1 MRQHRVP
8 RRGTSRARLVRR
20 TATAPAA
27 PTVVASRPP
36 RTLLT
41 RAAHLTS
48 ALSRRKRPCG
58 ARAGCPRAP
67 SPCATRAFPTGKR
80 GREVGGSCEK
90 GSRGSR
96 SDDRWRRRRSGGAS
110 DQTRARRTP
119 PRHAML
125 PHLGVMLRRRARR
138 GERGEKKVCEAQATK
153 GGLGLSVSLRRRACT
168 RLCLL
173 LQLQSAKCTP
183 LIRLQFRGTSRARS
197 ERYKAVGPPRES
209 RWNVVGVPTRKS
221 LVENAETFVLHQS
234 RKRHNDAR

>member
-1 MRQHRVP
+1 MHCTEVWPQW
-8 RRGTSRARLVRR
+8 
-20 TATAPAA
+20 
-27 PTVVASRPP
+27 
-36 RTLLT
+36 
-41 RAAHLTS
+41 
-48 ALSRRKRPCG
+48 
-58 ARAGCPRAP
+58 CPRAP

-173 LQLQSAKCTP
+173 LQLQSAKWTP
-183 LIRLQFRGTSRARS
+183 LIRLRFRGTARARS

-209 RWNVVGVPTRKS
+209 RWNVVGVPTRKVWS
-221 LVENAETFVLHQS
+221 SCRN
-234 RKRHNDAR
+234 

>member
-1 MRQHRVP
+1 MHCTEVWP
-8 RRGTSRARLVRR
+8 RW
-20 TATAPAA
+20 
-27 PTVVASRPP
+27 
-36 RTLLT
+36 
-41 RAAHLTS
+41 
-48 ALSRRKRPCG
+48 
-58 ARAGCPRAP
+58 CPRAP

-110 DQTRARRTP
+110 DRTRARRTP

-221 LVENAETFVLHQS
+221 LVEHAETFVLHQS

>member
-1 MRQHRVP
+1 MHCTEVLP
-8 RRGTSRARLVRR
+8 RW
-20 TATAPAA
+20 
-27 PTVVASRPP
+27 
-36 RTLLT
+36 
-41 RAAHLTS
+41 
-48 ALSRRKRPCG
+48 
-58 ARAGCPRAP
+58 CPRAP

-110 DQTRARRTP
+110 DRTRARRTP

-209 RWNVVGVPTRKS
+209 RWNVVGDGRKCRNFCSSPKPKATQRRALSIDDDAVETMHAPRALPS
-221 LVENAETFVLHQS
+221 L
-234 RKRHNDAR
+234 R